1 MLKNKNI
8 SLGMKKI
15 KLIALSLLVFSLS
28 SCFSESKPK
37 QVVPSPA
44 VVDEFYDAVFANR
57 TQKALKMIGAKFP
70 ANYEPKNKIAPLQAA
85 IWQNNLAVVKALVES
100 GAVINKPKS
109 DESYVETAA
118 DKGTLEILKYLIQKG
133 GNITNSDAF
142 NTAGFGNFYDC
153 AKLLLLKGANQEK
166 GDIRGKFHVFEEAV
180 RRSDYEVLNALKFN
194 KGDIDYHN
202 YDGETALIIAVKK
215 NNLEMVKY
223 LLKKGADKN
232 KPETFDAGDDIS
244 HGEKPIQIATKM
256 KFTEIVR
263 LLN

>member
-1 MLKNKNI
+1 
-8 SLGMKKI
+8 MKKI
-15 KLIALSLLVFSLS
+15 KLIVLTLLALSLS
-28 SCFSESKPK
+28 SCFSESK
-37 QVVPSPA
+37 QVVPSPE
-44 VVDEFYDAVFANR
+44 VVDEFYDAVFANN
-57 TQKALKMIGAKFP
+57 TQKALKMIGTKFP

-85 IWQNNLAVVKALVES
+85 IWQNNLAVVKALVEG

-133 GNITNSDAF
+133 GNINNSDAF

-194 KGDIDYHN
+194 KGDID
-202 YDGETALIIAVKK
+202 GETALIIAVKK
-215 NNLEMVKY
+215 NNPEMVKY

-244 HGEKPIQIATKM
+244 YGEKPIQIATKM
-256 KFTEIVR
+256 KFTEIVKE
-263 LLN
+263 LK